1 MQIEFF
7 FSPGN
12 ALAGLGLANLTSQRE
27 TFEPRFHSLSKR
39 YNLTGFQVPWVTWRG
54 PISPVGIFPGFS
66 PQFQISVFPY

>member
-12 ALAGLGLANLTSQRE
+12 ALADSGLANLTSQRG
-27 TFEPRFHSLSKR
+27 TFEPRFHELAM
-39 YNLTGFQVPWVTWRG
+39 NGFQVPWVTWGG

-66 PQFQISVFPY
+66 PQFQISVFP